1 MKRDRGSVRNTP
13 WLKTGCLFF
22 LDISA
27 IGIDCSSHPRKKES
41 VYMLMCVVIRL
52 VGVLE
57 LWKKLGLGARI
68 GTSEASKN
76 VGLMVDLYWL

>member
-1 MKRDRGSVRNTP
+1 MPLESTVALVREKRNR
-13 WLKTGCLFF
+13 C
-22 LDISA
+22 
-27 IGIDCSSHPRKKES
+27 
-41 VYMLMCVVIRL
+41 MLMCVVIRL

-76 VGLMVDLYWL
+76 VGSMVDLYWL

>member
-1 MKRDRGSVRNTP
+1 MPLESTVA
-13 WLKTGCLFF
+13 LV
-22 LDISA
+22 
-27 IGIDCSSHPRKKES
+27 RKKRNPC
-41 VYMLMCVVIRL
+41 VLMCVVIRF

-57 LWKKLGLGARI
+57 LWKKLGLGVRI

>member
-1 MKRDRGSVRNTP
+1 
-13 WLKTGCLFF
+13 
-22 LDISA
+22 
-27 IGIDCSSHPRKKES
+27 
-41 VYMLMCVVIRL
+41 MLMCVVIRL

-57 LWKKLGLGARI
+57 LWKKLGLGVRI